1 MKDHMQRLAQTV
13 GLAQEIQNIKDDLEE
28 LPAKVRQ
35 LEGEL
40 ETIDAQYQQKKT
52 ALDKAESEAKR
63 HKSDIEGDAA
73 SLKVKEERLHTI
85 KTNKEYQAVLK
96 EIATGKTSVK
106 DREAAIVKFLGEA
119 EGLKTEVAPLESQ
132 RQDLLTSLEQ
142 ERGQIQGRLDELK
155 QKLSSLEAQLNEQ
168 LSSLPEDIRHKYL
181 RIQGKRQ
188 PPAARLAEGTCQ
200 ECFMSVPPQL
210 YIEIRK
216 TFEIHSCPNC
226 HRLLFIES

>member
-1 MKDHMQRLAQTV
+1 MKDHMQKLAQTV

-28 LPAKVRQ
+28 IPAKVRQ

-40 ETIDAQYQQKKT
+40 ESLDAQYLQKKV
-52 ALDKAESEAKR
+52 ALEKAESEAKR
-63 HKSDIEGDAA
+63 NKSDIEGDSV
-73 SLKVKEERLHTI
+73 SLKVKEERLHSI

-96 EIATGKTSVK
+96 EIATGKTSIK
-106 DREAAIVKFLGEA
+106 DREAAVVKFLGEA
-119 EGLKTEVAPLESQ
+119 ETLKTEVEPLEST
-132 RQDLLTSLEQ
+132 RRDLMANLDQ
-142 ERGQIQGRLDELK
+142 ERGHIGGRLEELT
-155 QKLSSLEAQLNEQ
+155 QKLASLEAQLNEQ

-188 PPAARLAEGTCQ
+188 PPAAKMVDGTCQ

-226 HRLLFIES
+226 HRLLFLD

>member
-13 GLAQEIQNIKDDLEE
+13 SNAQEIQNIKDDLEE

-35 LEGEL
+35 LEAEL
-40 ETIDAQYQQKKT
+40 EALDAQYQQKKA
-52 ALDKAESEAKR
+52 ALEKAESEAKR
-63 HKSDIEGDAA
+63 HKSDIEGDSAA
-73 SLKVKEERLHTI
+73 LKVKEERLHGI
-85 KTNKEYQAVLK
+85 KTTKEYQAVIK
-96 EIATGKTSVK
+96 EISTGKTSIK
-106 DREAAIVKFLGEA
+106 DREAAILKLLGEA
-119 EGLKTEVAPLESQ
+119 ETLKAEVAPLEAR
-132 RQDLLTSLEQ
+132 RQELLTALET
-142 ERGQIQGRLDELK
+142 ERSQIQGKIDDLK
-155 QKLSSLEAQLNEQ
+155 AKLGGLEAQLNEQ

-188 PPAARLAEGTCQ
+188 PPAAKVVEGTCQ

-226 HRLLFIES
+226 HRLLFIEF

>member
-1 MKDHMQRLAQTV
+1 M
-13 GLAQEIQNIKDDLEE
+13 
-28 LPAKVRQ
+28 
-35 LEGEL
+35 
-40 ETIDAQYQQKKT
+40 
-52 ALDKAESEAKR
+52 
-63 HKSDIEGDAA
+63 
-73 SLKVKEERLHTI
+73 KEERLHTI

-96 EIATGKTSVK
+96 EISTGKTSIK
-106 DREAAIVKFLGEA
+106 DREAAVVKFLGEA
-119 EGLKTEVAPLESQ
+119 EGLKTEVAPLESR
-132 RQDLLTSLEQ
+132 RQELIASLEA
-142 ERGQIQGRLDELK
+142 ERGQIQGRLEELQ
-155 QKLSSLEAQLNEQ
+155 QKLGGLESQLNEQ

-188 PPAARLAEGTCQ
+188 PPAAKVVDGTCQ

>member
-28 LPAKVRQ
+28 IPAKVRQ

-40 ETIDAQYQQKKT
+40 EGLEAQYQQKKA
-52 ALDKAESEAKR
+52 ALDKAEGEAKR
-63 HKSDIEGDAA
+63 HKSDIEGDNA
-73 SLKVKEERLHTI
+73 SLKVKEERLHGI

-96 EIATGKTSVK
+96 EIATGKTSIK
-106 DREAAIVKFLGEA
+106 ERETAIVKLLGEA
-119 EGLKTEVAPLESQ
+119 ETLKTEVAPLEAS
-132 RQDLLTSLEQ
+132 RQELQASLKE
-142 ERGQIQGRLDELK
+142 ERDQIHGRLEELK
-155 QKLSSLEAQLNEQ
+155 QKLGNLESQLNEQ

-188 PPAARLAEGTCQ
+188 PPAAKLVDGTCQ

-226 HRLLFIES
+226 HRLLFLEF

>member
-35 LEGEL
+35 LESEF
-40 ETIDAQYQQKKT
+40 EAVEAQYQQKKS
-52 ALDKAESEAKR
+52 ALEKAESEAKR
-63 HKSDIEGDAA
+63 HKSDIEGDATT
-73 SLKVKEERLHTI
+73 LKVKEERLHTI
-85 KTNKEYQAVLK
+85 KTTKEYQAVLK

-106 DREAAIVKFLGEA
+106 DREAAIVKYLGEA
-119 EGLKTEVAPLESQ
+119 EGLKSEVAPLESR
-132 RQDLLTSLEQ
+132 RQELNSSLQ
-142 ERGQIQGRLDELK
+142 DERSQIKDRLDELS
-155 QKLSSLEAQLNEQ
+155 QKLGLLEIQLNEQ

-188 PPAARLAEGTCQ
+188 PPAAKLSEGTCQ

-226 HRLLFIES
+226 HRLLFLDL